1 MKKRARKK
9 HDEGWSPEDA
19 STSIFRGPWFFRNSL
34 SPRLRLLAARIAGGI
49 ENVDVSK
56 ERDWPVSRAR
66 GSPSLRSSP
75 VSRVSSP
82 TLQSR
87 CTSLFFTLLSS
98 HFVAQFHLVVS
109 CQLNRKRRAR
119 GKNSGDGG
127 ATVGRKILCAESSFR
142 LAITWPREREREKN
156 IHIYIYRE
164 RGRTAT
170 PLMMLLH
177 RWDFW
182 RETKNITPYNRGVE
196 RLALIISDEKSKR
209 TLSLPG
215 AERNEKCRILREVC
229 RWRKRERERERERGT
244 VGNSGRRAL

>member
-142 LAITWPREREREKN
+142 LAITCLFFIGSRRCRRDENLSW
-156 IHIYIYRE
+156 
-164 RGRTAT
+164 
-170 PLMMLLH
+170 MLRAWNTL
-177 RWDFW
+177 
-182 RETKNITPYNRGVE
+182 
-196 RLALIISDEKSKR
+196 
-209 TLSLPG
+209 LSLEVTEDT
-215 AERNEKCRILREVC
+215 AFVYNWWNYCLVTTSLMSVYFRMLREYHSFKQYVSFERNLDRSRSFWNYWTPNP
-229 RWRKRERERERERGT
+229 R
-244 VGNSGRRAL
+244 